1 MPLDDAR
8 GVGLRIRVARSLM
21 AGLRVYLADA
31 LLLIM
36 LRGRW
41 DRRDSRLTAMK
52 PYRCPNSKL
61 WLAVTASVV
70 FGIGGCGD
78 SVRHTVQVQPPQI
91 TLPTRIEPLPTL
103 PLDARPG
110 QLIGLNSGA
119 PNGIRLL
126 LSTSQAALDEGDKDF
141 KAGHLGKARE
151 EFDQALDQLLASGFD
166 VEGDVRLSDLYHH
179 IVDTVSADEL
189 EAFRDGDG
197 FREQK
202 ATPAPID
209 EIADTIPEP
218 EVFDPNL
225 RGRAEGEVNS
235 ISHDLPLTVNDP
247 VLAYLN
253 YFKTPRGSAIVETG
267 LRRAGRYREMVQ
279 RVLRE
284 EGVPQDLIYLAQAE
298 SAFLPQAVSKAGA
311 RGMWQFMSFAGRKYG
326 LEKSWWVD
334 ERQDPEKATHAAAR
348 DLRDLYDQFGDWY
361 LAMAAYNSGAGTVQH
376 AIERTGYADF
386 WELYRRNVLP
396 QETKNYVP
404 IILALTLI
412 SKDPARYGAVF
423 EPEPALK
430 VDAVKPGQPI
440 DLRLVAETIDTDL
453 ETLRSLNPQ
462 LLRLVTPADSD
473 FVLRLPEGT
482 SERFFAE
489 IAAVP
494 PEKWVSW
501 RRYKVEEGETLSG
514 VAKKYRI
521 SPTEIAN
528 ANDLPLSVPL
538 EQGQKLI
545 IPAAA
550 HSEAPAGKMI
560 RYRVR
565 RTDSVASIADEF
577 DVSATEVRK
586 WNRMKSDHVV
596 RGSWIR
602 IYPGGMSPAV
612 AANPR
617 ETSSARA
624 VAVRNA
630 GSKPGPIMEARSSK
644 VVHHVKQGETLW
656 SIARAY
662 RTTVEAIQSGNRYL
676 FSRPVQVGDTLT
688 ILSSLSGH

>member
-1 MPLDDAR
+1 
-8 GVGLRIRVARSLM
+8 
-21 AGLRVYLADA
+21 
-31 LLLIM
+31 
-36 LRGRW
+36 
-41 DRRDSRLTAMK
+41 MK
-52 PYRCPNSKL
+52 PKRDPNSNR
-61 WLAVTASVV
+61 WLAVAAGVILSVA
-70 FGIGGCGD
+70 GCGD
-78 SVRHTVQVQPPQI
+78 TVRNTVQVHPPQI
-91 TLPTRIEPLPTL
+91 APPSAMEVLSVL
-103 PLDARPG
+103 PLRARASET
-110 QLIGLNSGA
+110 LALSSTA
-119 PNGIRLL
+119 PNALQLL
-126 LSTSQAALDEGDKDF
+126 LSSSQAAFADGQKDF
-141 KAGHLGKARE
+141 KSGHLGKARE
-151 EFDQALDQLLASGFD
+151 EFDLAVDQLLASGFD
-166 VEGDVRLSDLYHH
+166 VEADPRFGDLYHH

-189 EAFRDGDG
+189 EAFREGDG

-209 EIADTIPEP
+209 EIADTVPQP

-225 RGRAEGEVNS
+225 RGRAEGEVTS

-253 YFKTPRGSAIVETG
+253 YFKTPRGNAIVETG

-298 SAFLPQAVSKAGA
+298 SAFQPQAVSKAGA

-326 LEKSWWVD
+326 LEKNWWLD

-348 DLRDLYDQFGDWY
+348 DLRDLYGQFGDWY

-376 AIERTGYADF
+376 AVERTGYADF

-412 SKDPARYGAVF
+412 SKDPARYGVSL
-423 EPEPALK
+423 EPEPPLK
-430 VDAVKPGQPI
+430 VDSVKPGQPI

-462 LLRLVTPADSD
+462 LLRLVTPGDPN
-473 FVLRLPEGT
+473 FILRLPEGT
-482 SERFFAE
+482 GERFFAE

-501 RRYKVEEGETLSG
+501 RRHKVEEGETLSG
-514 VAKKYRI
+514 VARKYRI
-521 SPTEIAN
+521 SPSEIAD
-528 ANDLPLSVPL
+528 ANDLPANASL
-538 EQGQKLI
+538 EQGEKLI

-550 HSEAPAGKMI
+550 HTEAASGKMI

-565 RTDSVASIADEF
+565 RTDTLSSIADEF
-577 DVSATEVRK
+577 DVSAAEVRK
-586 WNRMKSDHVV
+586 WNRLRANQVA
-596 RGSWIR
+596 RGTWLR
-602 IYPGGMSPAV
+602 IYPGGMTPTPA
-612 AANPR
+612 ASPR
-617 ETSSARA
+617 ETLSAKAAEERRTSSR
-624 VAVRNA
+624 
-630 GSKPGPIMEARSSK
+630 PTPIMEARSAK

-688 ILSSLSGH
+688 ILSSLSTR